1 MTIATAPAERSTQE
15 VARAPRRRRGAWSG
29 KLLPAYVW
37 LVIVWTLIPI
47 VFMIVF
53 TFNQAPTARVTFTWL
68 GFTTFWYKHVFDIGN
83 LTAALETSLE
93 IAILSS
99 LISAILGTPMAL
111 ALARY
116 RYRGKTMTDIVLF
129 ANIAA
134 PSVVVGASLLAFFLQ
149 INFPR
154 GFWTILVAHVA
165 FSVAF
170 VVVVVRARV
179 SGLDRSLD
187 RAAADLGA
195 TPWVAFQKVTFPLI
209 VPGIVAGTLLAFA
222 MSIDDLIITSF
233 VNGTRL
239 TFPLW
244 VYGAVKT
251 GIPPQVFVMG
261 TLIFLGGVVIAI
273 ASAVYAR
280 RQPV

>member
-1 MTIATAPAERSTQE
+1 MTIATAPAGHSSVET
-15 VARAPRRRRGAWSG
+15 APPPHRRRRSFTG

-53 TFNQAPTARVTFTWL
+53 TFNQAPTSRVTFQWL
-68 GFTTFWYKHVFDIGN
+68 GFTGYWYQHVFDIGD

-93 IAILSS
+93 IAVLSS
-99 LISAILGTPMAL
+99 LISAVLGTPMAL

-116 RYRGKTMTDIVLF
+116 RYRGKTLTDIVLF

-149 INFPR
+149 LNFPR

>member
-1 MTIATAPAERSTQE
+1 MTIATAPAGHSSVET
-15 VARAPRRRRGAWSG
+15 APPPHRRRRSFTG

-53 TFNQAPTARVTFTWL
+53 TFNQAPTSRVTFQWL
-68 GFTTFWYKHVFDIGN
+68 GFTGYWYQHVFDIGD

-93 IAILSS
+93 IAVLSS
-99 LISAILGTPMAL
+99 LISAVLGTPMAL

-116 RYRGKTMTDIVLF
+116 RYRGKTLTDIVLF

-149 INFPR
+149 LNFPR

-261 TLIFLGGVVIAI
+261 TLIFAAGVLIAI
-273 ASAVYAR
+273 ANTVFQR
-280 RQPV
+280 RTQL